1 MRKGDD
7 SNAFGGGLIRV
18 NRPRNTENLVITKCI
33 LQCSNIQKVEE
44 NPDFPYTV
52 NFSHEE
58 SKFLKVGEN
67 PAYLQIFDEEGLK
80 VTCKGSIN
88 IPAEEQ
94 VVKDECKCPRS

>member
-7 SNAFGGGLIRV
+7 SNAFKGHLIRI
-18 NRPRNTENLVITKCI
+18 NRPRNTENLIITKCI
-33 LQCSNIQKVEE
+33 LQCGNIRKLKD
-44 NPDFPYTV
+44 NPEFPYFEDFT
-52 NFSHEE
+52 SEE
-58 SKFLKVGEN
+58 SKLLKVGEN

-94 VVKDECKCPRS
+94 VVRDECEYSRG